1 MPEIIV
7 RTIASDGSHAAVT
20 LRERVNS
27 ADFESSHF
35 AAQLVER
42 VGWAVDDAH
51 AAEQARRDR
60 RPSEDGSA
68 RSTATPPGFPSDG
81 PRPQAVTAGRNQ
93 SQ

>member
-7 RTIASDGSHAAVT
+7 KTITADGSHAAVT

-42 VGWAVDDAH
+42 VGWAVADAH
-51 AAEQARRDR
+51 AAEQARRDH
-60 RPSEDGSA
+60 RPSGEGIP
-68 RSTATPPGFPSDG
+68 RSTAAPDRFHAAVRSAG
-81 PRPQAVTAGRNQ
+81 P
-93 SQ
+93 